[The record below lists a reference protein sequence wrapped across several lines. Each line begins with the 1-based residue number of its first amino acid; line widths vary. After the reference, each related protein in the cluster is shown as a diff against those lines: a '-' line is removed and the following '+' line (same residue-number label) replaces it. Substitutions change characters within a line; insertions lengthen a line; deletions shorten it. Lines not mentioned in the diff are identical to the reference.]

1 MPQNNPHKNKEGY
14 SDPTAYEALTRIEQE
29 AKKSAFRPI
38 VYICSPFSGDTEAN
52 TEKAR
57 KYCRHA
63 VDKGCIP
70 IAPHLFFPQ
79 FMSDES
85 PQERNLAIF
94 MDIVLLSKCAEL
106 WVFGETI
113 SKGMS
118 VEIEKA
124 KRKGQPIRYFTEACE
139 EVKK

>member
-1 MPQNNPHKNKEGY
+1 MGITMYNAERY
-14 SDPTAYEALTRIEQE
+14 YDPTAYEALTRLE
-29 AKKSAFRPI
+29 AESKKSTFRPI
-38 VYICSPFSGDTEAN
+38 VYICSPFSGDIKRN
-52 TEKAR
+52 IDKAR
-57 KYCRHA
+57 RFCRHA

-79 FMSDES
+79 FMSDDN
-85 PQERNLAIF
+85 PKERNLAIF

-118 VEIEKA
+118 IEIEKA

-139 EVKK
+139 EVKR

>member
-1 MPQNNPHKNKEGY
+1 MYNAERDY
-14 SDPTAYEALTRIEQE
+14 DPTAYEALTRIEAE
-29 AKKSAFRPI
+29 TKKSAFRPI

-52 TEKAR
+52 IEMAR
-57 KYCRHA
+57 KFCRHA
-63 VDKGCIP
+63 VDKGYIP

-79 FMSDES
+79 FMSDDD
-85 PQERNLAIF
+85 PNERNLAIF

-106 WVFGETI
+106 WVFGENI

-118 VEIEKA
+118 MEIEKA

-139 EVKK
+139 EVGK

>member
-1 MPQNNPHKNKEGY
+1 MGVNMFNAERY
-14 SDPTAYEALTRIEQE
+14 YDPTAYEALTRIEQE

-79 FMSDES
+79 FMSDEN

>member
-1 MPQNNPHKNKEGY
+1 MGVNMFNAERY
-14 SDPTAYEALTRIEQE
+14 YDPTAYEALTRIEQE

>member
-1 MPQNNPHKNKEGY
+1 MGVNMFNAERY
-14 SDPTAYEALTRIEQE
+14 YDPTAYEALTRIEQE
-29 AKKSAFRPI
+29 AKKAAFRPI
-38 VYICSPFSGDTEAN
+38 VYICSPFSGDTETN

-79 FMSDES
+79 FMSDEN

>member
-1 MPQNNPHKNKEGY
+1 MGVNMFNAERY
-14 SDPTAYEALTRIEQE
+14 YDPTAYEALTRIEQE
-29 AKKSAFRPI
+29 AKKAAFRPI
-38 VYICSPFSGDTEAN
+38 VYICSPFSGDIETN

-79 FMSDES
+79 FMSDEN